1 MFKEAMSFFSKLFK
15 SDPTSLRNL
24 EKENRKRLASLNTE
38 DLESSVFRY
47 DEDYFKY
54 LGEHHPEIQ
63 AFKKAVESRKLDELK
78 EALKI
83 FYKNLNRI
91 EREAGHQ
98 GRPLIMDY
106 YFWYEH
112 EIEELEKR

>member
-1 MFKEAMSFFSKLFK
+1 MISFWSKIFK
-15 SDPTSLRNL
+15 SDPTSLKNL
-24 EKENRKRLASLNTE
+24 ERTNREKLASLKTE
-38 DLESSVFRY
+38 DLENLVFRY

-54 LGEHHPEIQ
+54 LGEHHKEIQ

-83 FYKNLNRI
+83 FYNNLNRI